1 MMIPRWAASFERL
14 GGGLFRTLFRTL
26 FDFILK
32 INALIYKIESQQ
44 TQ

>member
-1 MMIPRWAASFERL
+1 MNYPLPDCCFGSSA
-14 GGGLFRTLFRTL
+14 GGLFRTLFRTL